1 MASGPVLILILILS
15 IGFIILATA
24 RLKVHPFI
32 VLITACF
39 LVALA
44 AGMPLD
50 KIGTTISEGFGSILG
65 NIGIV
70 IVLGTI
76 IGTILEKSGAAI
88 KLADMVLKITGNKR
102 PALGLSLIGYIV
114 SIPVFCDSAYV
125 ILSSLKRSLIHK
137 TGKPAVMLS
146 VALATGL
153 YASHTLVPPTPGPLA
168 AAGNLN
174 MTGQLGLVILFG
186 LGISLVT
193 MYAGNLWASYSGKKH
208 QSGEDTEKPELD
220 YEEIEKHY
228 GKLPSGFKTLAPI
241 FIPII
246 LIALGSI
253 SDLPGKPLG
262 TGSIYVTL
270 SFLGYPM
277 NALFIGFLF
286 SLLLLPGF
294 TRETLSNWIGK
305 GIQSAGPIIIIT
317 GAGAAFGNVL
327 KATQIGENLGQVL
340 SEYNLGI
347 FLPFIIAAALKTAQG
362 SSTVALVTASALVA
376 PLLPGLG
383 LESDLGRTLAVM
395 AVGAGAM
402 TVSHA
407 NDSYFWVVSQFSKMD
422 VATSYRTFSLATLIQ
437 GLVTVAVIYILY
449 LALPL

>member
-24 RLKVHPFI
+24 KLKIHPFI

-39 LVALA
+39 LVAVA
-44 AGMPLD
+44 AGMPLK
-50 KIGTTISEGFGSILG
+50 KIGETIGEGFGNILG

-125 ILSSLKRSLIHK
+125 ILSSLKRSIIHK
-137 TGKPAVMLS
+137 TGKSAVMLS

-168 AAGNLN
+168 AAGNLG
-174 MTGQLGLVILFG
+174 MTEQLGLVILFG
-186 LGISLVT
+186 LGISLIT
-193 MYAGNLWASYSGKKH
+193 MYAGNIWASYSGKKH
-208 QSGEDTEKPELD
+208 RSGEDTEKPELD
-220 YEEIEKHY
+220 YSEIEKHY

-241 FIPII
+241 FIPIV

-253 SDLPGKPLG
+253 GDLPGKPLG
-262 TGSIYVTL
+262 EGSVYSTIA
-270 SFLGYPM
+270 FLGYPM

-286 SLLLLPGF
+286 SLLLLPKL
-294 TRETLSNWIGK
+294 TRETLSDWIGG

-327 KATQIGENLGQVL
+327 QATQIGENLGQAL
-340 SEYNLGI
+340 SEYHLGI

-383 LESDLGRTLAVM
+383 LESSLGRTLAVM

-407 NDSYFWVVSQFSKMD
+407 NDSFFWVVSQFSKMD
-422 VATSYRTFSLATLIQ
+422 VATSYKTFTLATLVQ
-437 GLVTVAVIYILY
+437 GLVTLAVIYL
-449 LALPL
+449 LFLVLPL

>member
-1 MASGPVLILILILS
+1 MVTGPVLILILILA

-24 RLKVHPFI
+24 RLKIHPFI
-32 VLITACF
+32 VLITTCF

-44 AGMPLD
+44 ADMPLN
-50 KIGTTISEGFGSILG
+50 KIGHTISEGFGNILG

-88 KLADMVLKITGNKR
+88 KLADMVLKITGKKK
-102 PALGLSLIGYIV
+102 PGLGLSLIGYIV

-125 ILSSLKRSLIHK
+125 ILSSLKRSLIYK
-137 TGKPAVMLS
+137 TGKPAVALS

-168 AAGNLN
+168 AAGNLG
-174 MTGQLGLVILFG
+174 MTKELGLVILFG
-186 LGISLVT
+186 FGISFIT
-193 MYAGNLWASYSGKKH
+193 MYGGYLWASYSGKKY

-220 YEEIEKHY
+220 HTEIEAHY
-228 GKLPSGFKTLAPI
+228 GKLPSGFNTLAPI

-246 LIALGSI
+246 LIALGSV

-262 TGSIYVTL
+262 EGSAYRIIA
-270 SFLGYPM
+270 FLGYPM

-286 SLLLLPGF
+286 SLLLLPKF
-294 TRETLSNWIGK
+294 TRETLGDWIGG
-305 GIQSAGPIIIIT
+305 GIKSAGPIIIIT

-327 KATQIGENLGQVL
+327 QTVQIGENLGEL
-340 SEYNLGI
+340 LADYHLGI
-347 FLPFIIAAALKTAQG
+347 FLPFIIAATLKTAQG
-362 SSTVALVTASALVA
+362 SSTVALVTASAMVS

-383 LESDLGRTLAVM
+383 LESSLGRTLAVM

-402 TVSHA
+402 TVTHA

-422 VATSYRTFSLATLIQ
+422 VATSYKTFTMATLVQ
-437 GLVTVAVIYILY
+437 GLLTLAVIYVLF
-449 LALPL
+449 LVLPI